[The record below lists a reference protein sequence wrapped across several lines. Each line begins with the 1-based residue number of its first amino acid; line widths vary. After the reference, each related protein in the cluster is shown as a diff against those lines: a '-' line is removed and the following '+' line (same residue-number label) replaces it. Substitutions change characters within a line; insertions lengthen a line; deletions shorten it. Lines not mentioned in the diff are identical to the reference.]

1 MPKVVIYG
9 AGRLGVCVARLL
21 AGDGRTEVHLVDA
34 SEDALEA
41 ASVDVPKTA
50 LANRR
55 SLDLKDSHSFGAL
68 LSEGDII
75 VAAGADYECLPLAT
89 VAVRN
94 KCHYLDFNE
103 SASSAG
109 SIFELEGNGFSAL
122 IPACGFSPGLQ
133 AALIADFTT
142 GIGDGF
148 DLRVYAGVI
157 PKNKAN
163 QLGYGLVTNV
173 EGLLREY
180 LSKVLIKENGTWRE
194 IEPLSLKE
202 TITIGGEPFEAFT
215 TGGTTNELP
224 RAVAERAYNY
234 TYRTL
239 RYPGHL
245 DYIQFLLEDL
255 KLSEQPYS
263 LSRLLRNGLSPV
275 ENDQAILHLSVSTV
289 ARRYGDE
296 SRQRTWRIDGRRS
309 EGGVLYQIAAR
320 HAAAM
325 IDLIESGV
333 LAGRGPIRQ
342 EDIDA
347 SLVLSNPRIQAL
359 FK

>member
-1 MPKVVIYG
+1 MPKVVVYG
-9 AGRLGVCVARLL
+9 AGRLGVCVASLL
-21 AGDGRTEVHLVDA
+21 AGDGRAEVHLVDA

-94 KCHYLDFNE
+94 RCHYLDFNE

-109 SIFELEGNGFSAL
+109 SILELEGNGVSAL
-122 IPACGFSPGLQ
+122 IPSCGFSPGLQ
-133 AALIADFTT
+133 AALIADFTA
-142 GIGDGF
+142 GISDTF

-157 PKNKAN
+157 PKEKAN
-163 QLGYGLVTNV
+163 RLGYGLVTSV
-173 EGLLREY
+173 EGLLHEY
-180 LSKVLIKENGTWRE
+180 LSKVLIKENGIWRE

-202 TITIGGEPFEAFT
+202 TITIEGEPFEAFT

-224 RAVAERAYNY
+224 RAVAERVYNY

-255 KLSEQPYS
+255 KLSEQPYR
-263 LSRLLRNGLSPV
+263 LSRLLRNGLSRI
-275 ENDQAILHLSVSTV
+275 ENDQAILHLSASTV
-289 ARRYGDE
+289 TRRYGDE
-296 SRQRTWRIDGRRS
+296 TRQRTWRIEGRCG

-347 SLVLSNPRIQAL
+347 SLILSNHQIQAL